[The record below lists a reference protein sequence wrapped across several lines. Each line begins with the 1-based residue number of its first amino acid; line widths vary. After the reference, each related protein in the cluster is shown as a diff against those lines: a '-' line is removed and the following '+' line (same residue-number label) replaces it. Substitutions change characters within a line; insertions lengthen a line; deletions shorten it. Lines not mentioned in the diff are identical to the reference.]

1 MPRSGMI
8 SLIRRL
14 RQMTETTVGE
24 YSIGG
29 DSYWSDDHLQGFLD
43 DSRTRKEGVALEMQP
58 EYVSGSHLYTRYI
71 MPRGMGGAVE
81 GTAGGTAVFRVYDS
95 TGATITTGWTFGE
108 REMALTFTA
117 DQEGSARYWS
127 GYQYD
132 LQAAARE
139 VWLRKAAHMHGAI
152 NFSADGHSFDRE
164 QLYRHCLD
172 MAKIHGY
179 GGRFKLATQQRTD
192 LVGSEDSS
200 GF

>member
-24 YSIGG
+24 YTIGG
-29 DSYWSDDHLQGFLD
+29 DSYWTDDHLQGFLD
-43 DSRTRKEGVALEMQP
+43 ESRTRREGVGLEMEP
-58 EYVSGSHLYTRYI
+58 EYVSGSYLYTRYRL
-71 MPRGMGGAVE
+71 PRSIRGGVE
-81 GTAGGTAVFRVYDS
+81 GTAGGTTVFRVYDS
-95 TGATITTGWTFGE
+95 TGATISTGWTFAD
-108 REMALTFTA
+108 RELAFTFTA

-139 VWLRKAAHMHGAI
+139 VWLRKAAHLHGAI
-152 NFSADGHSFDRE
+152 NFTADGHSFNRE
-164 QLYRHCLD
+164 QLYRHCLE

-179 GGRFKLATQQRTD
+179 GGQFKLATQQRTD
-192 LVGSEDSS
+192 LVGSDDSGS
-200 GF
+200 F